1 MTVLFTAYILYSILI
16 LVIGEKSLNTIP
28 QQSSNFSCKSRDTG
42 FYADIESNCQIYYT
56 CDDHGNKFSYNC
68 PQDTVFNQET
78 LVCDHTYRVD
88 CQKSAKFILQDVKT
102 QQIQEKDIES
112 DNTQNANKFSR
123 SFRITPQPS
132 IYFLAPK
139 DNNNNNTKSSVLKDQ
154 SNSGSNQDFFKSSR
168 NSQFNRGNLFSSVIK
183 SSSQPTLTSST
194 TTTTTRPQLRRDDT
208 KNFTSKVEKQ
218 KIFSSQRSN
227 KINDTE
233 FQQPSRTT
241 TKSSVVIDP
250 YSGTLRSIQNNNKI
264 SNSSTKN
271 QNNKKEQ
278 FIVTT
283 VPTTT
288 AGTDFPIPSFE
299 ESLFSGL
306 TNFNDDDP
314 YYPRYTTSTEGY
326 TLETIE
332 QTPFSFTTQRIRT
345 TNFKLNL
352 VDLLPDLNSVED
364 LVDRRKHLFI
374 PKTKNI

>member
-1 MTVLFTAYILYSILI
+1 MTVLFAAYIFYSIFI
-16 LVIGEKSLNTIP
+16 FVIGEKSLNSIP
-28 QQSSNFSCKSRDTG
+28 QQSSNFSCKSRETG
-42 FYADIESNCQIYYT
+42 FYADIESNCRIYYT

-88 CQKSAKFILQDVKT
+88 CQKSAKFILQDIKT
-102 QQIQEKDIES
+102 QKIQEKDVEF

-132 IYFLAPK
+132 IYFLAP
-139 DNNNNNTKSSVLKDQ
+139 NNNNNNKSSVQKDQ

-194 TTTTTRPQLRRDDT
+194 TTTTTRPHLRRDET
-208 KNFTSKVEKQ
+208 KNISSKIEKQ
-218 KIFSSQRSN
+218 NIFISSQRST
-227 KINDTE
+227 KINDIE
-233 FQQPSRTT
+233 LQQPRTT
-241 TKSSVVIDP
+241 TKSLITIDP

-271 QNNKKEQ
+271 QNKKEQ

-288 AGTDFPIPSFE
+288 TAGTDFPIPNFE

-306 TNFNDDDP
+306 NNLNDDP